1 MVSQKQQQGER
12 LGGLIPYGFQAVNGA
27 LVEHPAEQQIIHQ
40 ARSLHANGLSLR
52 KVSAALAQRGFQ
64 ARTGAQFHPGQ
75 IQRMI
80 ASGPT
85 TLPAE
90 L

>member
-1 MVSQKQQQGER
+1 MGNIKPTGNW
-12 LGGLIPYGFQAVNGA
+12 Y
-27 LVEHPAEQQIIHQ
+27 
-40 ARSLHANGLSLR
+40 NGLSLR

-80 ASGPT
+80 ASSPT